1 MKPYKKSYNEKKISN
16 HFKIKVDDK
25 QNKYSQ
31 TKKGRESLQRARKK
45 YDEKDPEK
53 RKEQKREYMRRKRL
67 KDPSYCRW
75 KK

>member
-1 MKPYKKSYNEKKISN
+1 
-16 HFKIKVDDK
+16 VDDRK
-25 QNKYSQ
+25 NKYSQ
-31 TKKGRESLQRARKK
+31 TSKGKEALQRARKK

-67 KDPSYCRW
+67 KDPSYCKW